1 MRARFP
7 TMAGV
12 DAMQL
17 KTLLRRSTLSREDR
31 QIAVCL
37 LQWDMNYID
46 VGAKAAGEAVQALCA
61 DAGDAGRIQQMN
73 QAGGFAC
80 LIHLCCCSYM

>member
-17 KTLLRRSTLSREDR
+17 EALLRKSTLSREDR
-31 QIAVCL
+31 QIAISL
-37 LQWDMNYID
+37 LQWDMSYID
-46 VGAKAAGEAVQALCA
+46 VGAKMNMDRRTVSRRMKNRILPELEWLNGRAETKSAGA
-61 DAGDAGRIQQMN
+61 
-73 QAGGFAC
+73 
-80 LIHLCCCSYM
+80 

>member
-17 KTLLRRSTLSREDR
+17 EALLRRSTLSREDR
-31 QIAVCL
+31 QIAISL
-37 LQWDMNYID
+37 LQWDMSYID
-46 VGAKAAGEAVQALCA
+46 VGAKMNMDRRTVSRRMKNRILPELEWLNGMTETKSAGA
-61 DAGDAGRIQQMN
+61 
-73 QAGGFAC
+73 
-80 LIHLCCCSYM
+80 

>member
-17 KTLLRRSTLSREDR
+17 KTLLRRSTLSWEDR
-31 QIAVCL
+31 QINESGRRIRLPDSFVL
-37 LQWDMNYID
+37 L
-46 VGAKAAGEAVQALCA
+46 
-61 DAGDAGRIQQMN
+61 
-73 QAGGFAC
+73 
-80 LIHLCCCSYM
+80 

>member
-1 MRARFP
+1 MRVRFP

-37 LQWDMNYID
+37 LPWDMNYID
-46 VGAKAAGEAVQALCA
+46 VGAKINMDRRTVSRRMKDRILPELEWLNGRTEAKSAGA
-61 DAGDAGRIQQMN
+61 
-73 QAGGFAC
+73 
-80 LIHLCCCSYM
+80 

>member
-17 KTLLRRSTLSREDR
+17 EALLRRSTLSREDR

-46 VGAKAAGEAVQALCA
+46 VGAKMNMDRRTVSRRMKNRILPELEWLNGRAETKSAGA
-61 DAGDAGRIQQMN
+61 
-73 QAGGFAC
+73 
-80 LIHLCCCSYM
+80 

>member
-46 VGAKAAGEAVQALCA
+46 VGAKMNMDRRTVSRRMKDRILPELEWLNGRTEAKSAGA
-61 DAGDAGRIQQMN
+61 
-73 QAGGFAC
+73 
-80 LIHLCCCSYM
+80 

>member
-17 KTLLRRSTLSREDR
+17 EALLRRSTFSREDR
-31 QIAVCL
+31 QIAISL
-37 LQWDMNYID
+37 LQWTRIARHT
-46 VGAKAAGEAVQALCA
+46 AKA
-61 DAGDAGRIQQMN
+61 R
-73 QAGGFAC
+73 
-80 LIHLCCCSYM
+80 

>member
-17 KTLLRRSTLSREDR
+17 EALLRGSTLSREDR
-31 QIAVCL
+31 QIAISL
-37 LQWDMNYID
+37 LQWDMSYID
-46 VGAKAAGEAVQALCA
+46 VGAKMNMDRRTVSRRMKNRILPELEWLNGRAETKSAGA
-61 DAGDAGRIQQMN
+61 
-73 QAGGFAC
+73 
-80 LIHLCCCSYM
+80 

>member
-31 QIAVCL
+31 QIAVSL

-46 VGAKAAGEAVQALCA
+46 VGAKMNMDRRTVSRRMKDRILPELEWLNGRTEAKSAGA
-61 DAGDAGRIQQMN
+61 
-73 QAGGFAC
+73 
-80 LIHLCCCSYM
+80 

>member
-1 MRARFP
+1 MCARFP

-31 QIAVCL
+31 QIAVSL

-46 VGAKAAGEAVQALCA
+46 VGAKMNMDRRTVSRRMKDRILPELEWLNGRTDTKSAGA
-61 DAGDAGRIQQMN
+61 
-73 QAGGFAC
+73 
-80 LIHLCCCSYM
+80 

>member
-17 KTLLRRSTLSREDR
+17 EALLRRSTLSREDR
-31 QIAVCL
+31 QIAISL
-37 LQWDMNYID
+37 LQWDMSYID
-46 VGAKAAGEAVQALCA
+46 VGAKMNMDRRTVSRRMKNRILPELEWLNGRAETKSAGA
-61 DAGDAGRIQQMN
+61 
-73 QAGGFAC
+73 
-80 LIHLCCCSYM
+80 

>member
-31 QIAVCL
+31 QIAISL
-37 LQWDMNYID
+37 LQWDMSYID
-46 VGAKAAGEAVQALCA
+46 VGAK
-61 DAGDAGRIQQMN
+61 MN
-73 QAGGFAC
+73 MDRRTV
-80 LIHLCCCSYM
+80 SR

>member
-12 DAMQL
+12 DAIQL

-31 QIAVCL
+31 QIAVSL

-46 VGAKAAGEAVQALCA
+46 VGAKMNMDRRTVSRRMKDRILPELEWLNGRAETKSAGA
-61 DAGDAGRIQQMN
+61 
-73 QAGGFAC
+73 
-80 LIHLCCCSYM
+80 

>member
-31 QIAVCL
+31 QIAISL
-37 LQWDMNYID
+37 LQWDMSYID
-46 VGAKAAGEAVQALCA
+46 VGAKMNMDRRTVSRRMKNRILPELEWLNGRAETKSAGA
-61 DAGDAGRIQQMN
+61 
-73 QAGGFAC
+73 
-80 LIHLCCCSYM
+80 

>member
-31 QIAVCL
+31 QIAVSL
-37 LQWDMNYID
+37 LQWDMNYVD
-46 VGAKAAGEAVQALCA
+46 VGAKMNMDRRTVSRRMKDRILPELEWLNGRTETKSAGA
-61 DAGDAGRIQQMN
+61 
-73 QAGGFAC
+73 
-80 LIHLCCCSYM
+80 

>member
-17 KTLLRRSTLSREDR
+17 EALLRRSTLSREDR
-31 QIAVCL
+31 QIAISL
-37 LQWDMNYID
+37 LQWDMSYID
-46 VGAKAAGEAVQALCA
+46 VGAKMNMDRRTVSRRRKNRILPELEWLNGRTETKSAGA
-61 DAGDAGRIQQMN
+61 
-73 QAGGFAC
+73 
-80 LIHLCCCSYM
+80 